1 MIKTK
6 IIDNWLGEDLVDYLN
21 HHFLFNLPH
30 FYGHKSNYDDKS
42 SFYVTPLNIDDALNK
57 FLFYKLEKTLDKNL
71 NLNKMYLNI
80 QHQNMDGSFHVD
92 TSTDNNVYM
101 TCIYMVTN
109 TLKDGGAFEI
119 KNEDIIPFVQ
129 NRLIIFDA
137 NKLHRGLSP
146 NKNEVRITLAFKI
159 KE

>member
-6 IIDNWLGEDLVDYLN
+6 IIDNWLDEDLVNYLN
-21 HHFLFNLPH
+21 NYFLYDLPH
-30 FYGHKSNYDDKS
+30 YYGAKSNDDDKS
-42 SFYVTPLNIDDALNK
+42 CFYNTPLNEEDALNK
-57 FLFYKLEKTLDKNL
+57 FLFYKLKKTLDLNL
-71 NLNKMYLNI
+71 NLDRMYLNI
-80 QHQNMDGSFHVD
+80 QHANMEGSFHND
-92 TSTDNNVYM
+92 GEYI
-101 TCIYMVTN
+101 TCLYMVTN
-109 TLKDGGAFEI
+109 SLKDSGAFEI

-137 NKLHRGLSP
+137 KKLHRGLSP

>member
-6 IIDNWLGEDLVDYLN
+6 IIDNWLDEDLVNYLN
-21 HHFLFNLPH
+21 NYFLYTLPH
-30 FYGHKSNYDDKS
+30 YYGAKSNDDDKS
-42 SFYVTPLNIDDALNK
+42 CFYNTPLNEQDALNK
-57 FLFYKLEKTLDKNL
+57 FLFYN
-71 NLNKMYLNI
+71 
-80 QHQNMDGSFHVD
+80 S
-92 TSTDNNVYM
+92 
-101 TCIYMVTN
+101 
-109 TLKDGGAFEI
+109 LKDSGAFEI

-137 NKLHRGLSP
+137 KKLHRGLSP

>member
-6 IIDNWLGEDLVDYLN
+6 IIDNWLDENLVNYLN
-21 HHFLFNLPH
+21 DYFLFSVPH
-30 FYGHKSNYDDKS
+30 FYGHKSNANDKS
-42 SFYVTPLNIDDALNK
+42 CFYVTPLNTDDALNK

-71 NLNKMYLNI
+71 NLERMYLNI
-80 QHQNMDGSFHVD
+80 QHSNMNGSFHKDGVH
-92 TSTDNNVYM
+92 M

-109 TLKDGGAFEI
+109 SLKDSGAFEI
-119 KNEDIIPFVQ
+119 KNEDKIPFVQ